1 MAQIAL
7 PKAPSFRLEG
17 RHALVTGAGR
27 GIGVAIATAL
37 AEQGAH
43 VHLAA
48 RSADEVG
55 TVAEAMRAN
64 GWQASP
70 LALDVTDTQAVQ
82 AAVAALPVLS
92 ILVNNAGTNRPKPM
106 AEVTLDDYD
115 AVFGLNVRALY
126 VTTQAVTA
134 RMLAAGTRGSIINIS
149 SQMGHVGGPNRTL
162 YCGSKHAV
170 EGITKALAIELAPR
184 GIRVNSIAP
193 TFIETAMTRPF
204 FEVPGFKDQVLAKI
218 ALGRLGQ
225 VEDIMGAVAY
235 LASDASALVTG
246 TSLVVDGGW
255 TAQ

>member
-1 MAQIAL
+1 MEL
-7 PKAPSFRLEG
+7 PRAPSFRLEG

-37 AEQGAH
+37 AQNGAH

-55 TVAEAMRAN
+55 EVAEALRCS
-64 GWQASP
+64 GWRASP
-70 LALDVTDTQAVQ
+70 LPLDVMDTAAVQ
-82 AAVAALPVLS
+82 AAIDALPVLS
-92 ILVNNAGTNRPKPM
+92 VLVNNAGTNRPKPI
-106 AEVTLDDYD
+106 AEVSLADFD
-115 AVFGLNVRALY
+115 AVFDLNVRALY
-126 VTTQAVTA
+126 VATQAVVR
-134 RMLAAGTRGSIINIS
+134 RMLAAGTGGSIINIS
-149 SQMGHVGGPNRTL
+149 SQMGHVGGPNRSL

-170 EGITKALAIELAPR
+170 EGITKALAVELAPK

-193 TFIETAMTRPF
+193 TFIETAMTRPY
-204 FEVPGFKDQVLAKI
+204 FEVPGFKDSVLAKI

>member
-1 MAQIAL
+1 MTEPEL
-7 PKAPSFRLEG
+7 PRMPSMRLEG

-27 GIGVAIATAL
+27 GIGVAIAAAL
-37 AEQGAH
+37 AQQGAH

-48 RSADEVG
+48 RSLDEVEA
-55 TVAEAMRAN
+55 VARALQRS
-64 GWQASP
+64 GWRASAV
-70 LALDVTDTQAVQ
+70 ALDVTDVAAVQ
-82 AAVAALPVLS
+82 AAVEALPVLG

-106 AEVTLDDYD
+106 AEVALEDFD

-126 VTTQAVTA
+126 VVTQAVVR
-134 RMLAAGTRGSIINIS
+134 RMLAAGAKGSIINIS

-170 EGITKALAIELAPR
+170 EGITKALAVELAPQ

-193 TFIETAMTRPF
+193 TFIETAMTRPY
-204 FEVPGFKDQVLAKI
+204 FEAPGFKDSVLSKI

-225 VEDIMGAVAY
+225 VEDVMGAVAY

>member
-1 MAQIAL
+1 MTPL
-7 PKAPSFRLEG
+7 PIAPSFRLQG

-37 AEQGAH
+37 AQHGAH

-48 RSADEVG
+48 RTADEV
-55 TVAEAMRAN
+55 AALAQAIQAA
-64 GWQASP
+64 GWRASP

-82 AAVAALPVLS
+82 AAIAALPVLS
-92 ILVNNAGTNRPKPM
+92 VLVNNAGTNRPKPM

-126 VTTQAVTA
+126 VVTQAVTA
-134 RMLAAGTRGSIINIS
+134 HMLAAGTKGSVINIS

-162 YCGSKHAV
+162 YCASKHAV
-170 EGITKALAIELAPR
+170 EGLTKALAIELAPR

-193 TFIETAMTRPF
+193 TFIETAMTRPY
-204 FEVPGFKDQVLAKI
+204 FEVPGFKDQVLSKI
-218 ALGRLGQ
+218 PLARLGR

-235 LASDASALVTG
+235 LASDASSLVTG

>member
-1 MAQIAL
+1 MQL
-7 PKAPSFRLEG
+7 PRAPSFRLEG

-37 AEQGAH
+37 AQHGAH

-48 RSADEVG
+48 RSGAEIEEL
-55 TVAEAMRAN
+55 AEALRGAGWRAT
-64 GWQASP
+64 P
-70 LALDVTDTQAVQ
+70 LPLDVTDPKAVQ
-82 AAVAALPVLS
+82 AAVAQLPVLS
-92 ILVNNAGTNRPKPM
+92 VLVNNAGTNRPKPIT
-106 AEVTLDDYD
+106 EVTQEDFD

-126 VTTQAVTA
+126 LVTQAVVA
-134 RMLAAGTRGSIINIS
+134 RMLAAGQPGSVINIS

-193 TFIETAMTRPF
+193 TFIETAMTRPY
-204 FEVPGFKDQVLAKI
+204 FEVPGFKDTVLSKI

>member
-1 MAQIAL
+1 M
-7 PKAPSFRLEG
+7 PSFRLDG

-37 AEQGAH
+37 AQQGAH

-48 RSADEVG
+48 RSLDEVAA
-55 TVAEAMRAN
+55 VAAALRHD
-64 GWQASP
+64 GQQASAV
-70 LALDVTDTQAVQ
+70 ALDVTDVAAVR
-82 AAVAALPVLS
+82 AAVAALPVLGV
-92 ILVNNAGTNRPKPM
+92 LVNNAGTNRAKPM
-106 AEVTLDDYD
+106 AEVTEEDFD
-115 AVFGLNVRALY
+115 AVFALNVRALY
-126 VTTQAVTA
+126 VVTQAVTG
-134 RMLAAGTRGSIINIS
+134 RMLAAGTGGSVINIS

-193 TFIETAMTRPF
+193 TFIETAMTRPYF
-204 FEVPGFKDQVLAKI
+204 DIPGFKEQVLAKI
-218 ALGRLGQ
+218 ALGRLGR
-225 VEDIMGAVAY
+225 VEDIMGALAY

>member
-1 MAQIAL
+1 MTGVEL
-7 PKAPSFRLEG
+7 PRMPSFRLDG

-37 AEQGAH
+37 AQQGAH
-43 VHLAA
+43 VHVAA
-48 RSADEVG
+48 RSLDEVEA
-55 TVAEAMRAN
+55 VAEALCAGGWRAS
-64 GWQASP
+64 AV
-70 LALDVTDTQAVQ
+70 ALDVTDVAAVQ
-82 AAVAALPVLS
+82 AAVAAMPVLS
-92 ILVNNAGTNRPKPM
+92 VLVNNAGTNRPKPM
-106 AEVTLDDYD
+106 AEVTLDDFD

-126 VTTQAVTA
+126 VVTQAVTA
-134 RMLAAGTRGSIINIS
+134 RMLAVRQSGSVINIS

-170 EGITKALAIELAPR
+170 EGITKALALELAPR
-184 GIRVNSIAP
+184 RIRVNSIAP
-193 TFIETAMTRPF
+193 TFIETAMTRPYF
-204 FEVPGFKDQVLAKI
+204 AIPGFKDQVLSKI

-246 TSLVVDGGW
+246 TSLLVDGGW

>member
-1 MAQIAL
+1 MDL
-7 PKAPSFRLEG
+7 PVSPSPRLDG

-37 AEQGAH
+37 AELGAH

-48 RSADEVG
+48 RSAAEVEE
-55 TVAEAMRAN
+55 VASAVRAR
-64 GWQASP
+64 GWQASALP
-70 LALDVTDTQAVQ
+70 LDVTDVAAVQ
-82 AAVAALPVLS
+82 AAVDALPVLS
-92 ILVNNAGTNRPKPM
+92 VLVNNAGTNRPKPL
-106 AEVTLDDYD
+106 AEVTLDDFD

-126 VTTQAVTA
+126 VVTQAVVR
-134 RMLAAGTRGSIINIS
+134 RMLAAGAGGSVINIS

-170 EGITKALAIELAPR
+170 EGITKALAVELGPH

-193 TFIETAMTRPF
+193 TFIETAMTRPYF
-204 FEVPGFKDQVLAKI
+204 AVPGFLDQVLAKI
-218 ALGRLGQ
+218 PQGRLGR

-246 TSLVVDGGW
+246 TSLLVDGGW

>member
-1 MAQIAL
+1 MEL
-7 PKAPSFRLEG
+7 PRAPSFRLEG

-37 AEQGAH
+37 AQNGAH

-55 TVAEAMRAN
+55 EVAEALHRS
-64 GWQASP
+64 GWRASP
-70 LALDVTDTQAVQ
+70 LKLDVLDTEAVQ
-82 AAVAALPVLS
+82 AAIDALPVLS
-92 ILVNNAGTNRPKPM
+92 VLVNNAGTNRPKPI
-106 AEVTLDDYD
+106 AEVSLDDFD
-115 AVFGLNVRALY
+115 AVFDLNVRALY
-126 VTTQAVTA
+126 VATQAVVR
-134 RMLAAGTRGSIINIS
+134 RMLAAGTGGSIINIS
-149 SQMGHVGGPNRTL
+149 SQMGHVGGPNRSL

-170 EGITKALAIELAPR
+170 EGITKALAVELAPK

-193 TFIETAMTRPF
+193 TFIETAMTRPY
-204 FEVPGFKDQVLAKI
+204 FEVPGFKDSVLAKI

>member
-1 MAQIAL
+1 M
-7 PKAPSFRLEG
+7 RLEG

-27 GIGVAIATAL
+27 GIGVAIAAAL
-37 AEQGAH
+37 AQQGAH

-48 RSADEVG
+48 RSLDEV
-55 TVAEAMRAN
+55 EAVTGALRRSGWRAS
-64 GWQASP
+64 AV
-70 LALDVTDTQAVQ
+70 ALDVTDVTAVQ
-82 AAVAALPVLS
+82 AAVEALPVLG

-106 AEVTLDDYD
+106 AEVALEDFD

-126 VTTQAVTA
+126 VVTQAVVR
-134 RMLAAGTRGSIINIS
+134 RMLAAGAKGSIINIS

-170 EGITKALAIELAPR
+170 EGITKALAVELAPQ

-193 TFIETAMTRPF
+193 TFIETAMTRPY
-204 FEVPGFKDQVLAKI
+204 FEVPGFKDSVLSKI

-225 VEDIMGAVAY
+225 VEDVMGAVAY
-235 LASDASALVTG
+235 LASDLSALVTG

>member
-1 MAQIAL
+1 M
-7 PKAPSFRLEG
+7 PSFRLNG

-37 AEQGAH
+37 AQQGAH

-48 RSADEVG
+48 RSLDEVAA
-55 TVAEAMRAN
+55 VAAALRHD
-64 GWQASP
+64 GQQASAV
-70 LALDVTDTQAVQ
+70 ALDVTDVAAVR
-82 AAVAALPVLS
+82 AAVAALPVLGV
-92 ILVNNAGTNRPKPM
+92 LVNNAGTNRAKPM
-106 AEVTLDDYD
+106 AEVTEEDFD
-115 AVFGLNVRALY
+115 AVFALNVRALY
-126 VTTQAVTA
+126 VVTQAVTG
-134 RMLAAGTRGSIINIS
+134 RMLAAGTGGSIINIS

-193 TFIETAMTRPF
+193 TFIETAMTRPYF
-204 FEVPGFKDQVLAKI
+204 DIPGFKEQVLAKI
-218 ALGRLGQ
+218 ALGRLGR
-225 VEDIMGAVAY
+225 VEDIMGALAY

>member
-1 MAQIAL
+1 MTPL
-7 PKAPSFRLEG
+7 PIAPSFRLEG

-37 AEQGAH
+37 AQHGAH

-48 RSADEVG
+48 RSADEVAA
-55 TVAEAMRAN
+55 VAEAMRAA
-64 GWQASP
+64 GWRATP
-70 LALDVTDTQAVQ
+70 LALDVTDTRAVQ
-82 AAVAALPVLS
+82 AAIAALPVLS
-92 ILVNNAGTNRPKPM
+92 VLVNNAGTNRPKPM

-126 VTTQAVTA
+126 LTTQAVTA
-134 RMLAAGTRGSIINIS
+134 RMLAAGAKGSVINIS

-162 YCGSKHAV
+162 YCASKHAV
-170 EGITKALAIELAPR
+170 EGLTKALAIELAPR
-184 GIRVNSIAP
+184 GIRVNAIAP
-193 TFIETAMTRPF
+193 TFIETAMTRPYF
-204 FEVPGFKDQVLAKI
+204 AVPGFKDQVLSKI